1 MNVPFLEEP
10 AAVRCEGG
18 PVHAIAECRNHLNP
32 SRSEGVVQE
41 PGEELR
47 FHDAANECHLL
58 GVAGGK
64 GHGVREESA
73 GFIHNAACDGV
84 SRLRF
89 VQHRGGETRHR
100 PGRVAGFGEPCRKLR
115 GRADQPGSCTEQR
128 RGRAAV
134 VRLKCGLETL
144 LADPP
149 AASAIT
155 QQRSPTVGAVEGPG
169 VVEAEGNR
177 TRAHNQHRSRCAVQ
191 GAELRRGGIRENR
204 GRDLEAL
211 GKEDG
216 EFVGVLRRSLNPGNG
231 RADSTQGTF
240 RECCRKPSRQHG
252 CSVREQLEGEPG
264 AVVHAQA
271 GEAVLVRRA
280 QHLVALPK
288 LDPASALADVGHQNH
303 IRGFHGPT
311 ICCGRRHVSND
322 EEEPQHD
329 KLVRIPSNRGIPR
342 YKTETFVSL
351 TQLDRV
357 PIRRAL
363 ISVYDKTG
371 LEELAKGLH
380 AAGVAIVSTG
390 STAKKIAAAGIPVK
404 EVEEVTGSPE
414 MLDGRVKTLHPRV
427 HGGILADR
435 RVPAHMETLAKMEIE
450 PFDLVVVNLY
460 PFVET
465 VRSGAAQDDVVEQID
480 IGGPAMV
487 RSAAKNHAAVAIVVD
502 PNFYGA
508 VVEAAAAGGFDLKTR
523 RRLAAKAFAH
533 TATYDTA
540 VATWTASQ
548 FLDEDGDG
556 IIDWPAYAGLAL
568 ERSEVLRYGENPH
581 QQAALYVD
589 KAAPAGIAQAD
600 QLHGKAM
607 SYNNFVDADAAL
619 RAAFDFSEPAVAII
633 KHANPCGVAV
643 GSVDAADPI
652 ADAHAKAHACD
663 PVSAFGGVIAANS
676 IVTAGM
682 AQTVA
687 GIFTEVVIAPGFEP
701 EAVEILSK
709 KKNIRLLALPD
720 GYGRYPT
727 EIRQVSGGVL
737 VQQADKVDADGDN
750 PANWTLAAGQA
761 ADDAT
766 LADLA
771 FAWTACRA
779 AKSNAILLA
788 NNGAAVGIGMG
799 QVNRLDSCKLAVE
812 RANTL
817 GVQVE
822 SDVDGAGGASNV
834 GTSSAPERAR
844 GAVAASDAFFPFA
857 DGLQILIDAGVR
869 AVVQPG
875 GSVRDEEVIA
885 AANAAG
891 ITMYFTGARHFFH

>member
-1 MNVPFLEEP
+1 MSF
-10 AAVRCEGG
+10 
-18 PVHAIAECRNHLNP
+18 
-32 SRSEGVVQE
+32 
-41 PGEELR
+41 
-47 FHDAANECHLL
+47 
-58 GVAGGK
+58 
-64 GHGVREESA
+64 
-73 GFIHNAACDGV
+73 
-84 SRLRF
+84 
-89 VQHRGGETRHR
+89 
-100 PGRVAGFGEPCRKLR
+100 
-115 GRADQPGSCTEQR
+115 
-128 RGRAAV
+128 
-134 VRLKCGLETL
+134 
-144 LADPP
+144 
-149 AASAIT
+149 
-155 QQRSPTVGAVEGPG
+155 
-169 VVEAEGNR
+169 
-177 TRAHNQHRSRCAVQ
+177 
-191 GAELRRGGIRENR
+191 
-204 GRDLEAL
+204 
-211 GKEDG
+211 
-216 EFVGVLRRSLNPGNG
+216 
-231 RADSTQGTF
+231 
-240 RECCRKPSRQHG
+240 
-252 CSVREQLEGEPG
+252 
-264 AVVHAQA
+264 
-271 GEAVLVRRA
+271 
-280 QHLVALPK
+280 
-288 LDPASALADVGHQNH
+288 
-303 IRGFHGPT
+303 
-311 ICCGRRHVSND
+311 
-322 EEEPQHD
+322 
-329 KLVRIPSNRGIPR
+329 
-342 YKTETFVSL
+342 

-380 AAGVAIVSTG
+380 EAGVKIVSTG
-390 STAKKIAAAGIPVK
+390 STAKKIAAAGIPVQ

-435 RVPAHMETLAKMEIE
+435 RVPAHMETLASMEIE
-450 PFDLVVVNLY
+450 AFDLVVVNLY

-465 VRSGAAQDDVVEQID
+465 VKSGAAQDDVVEQID

-502 PNFYGA
+502 PTFYGN
-508 VVEAAAAGGFDLKTR
+508 VVRAAAEGGFDLKTR
-523 RRLAAKAFAH
+523 QRLAAKAFAH
-533 TATYDTA
+533 TATYDNA

-556 IIDWPAYAGLAL
+556 VIDWPAYAGLAL

-600 QLHGKAM
+600 QIHGKAM

-619 RAAFDFSEPAVAII
+619 RAAFDFAEPAVAII

-643 GSVDAADPI
+643 GSADAADPI

-663 PVSAFGGVIAANS
+663 PVSAFGGVIAANRT
-676 IVTAGM
+676 VTAGM

-701 EAVEILSK
+701 EAVEILAK
-709 KKNIRLLALPD
+709 KKNIRLLALPE
-720 GYGRYPT
+720 GYGRYPA

-737 VQQADKVDADGDN
+737 VQIADKVDAEGDN
-750 PANWTLAAGQA
+750 PANWTLAAGEA

-788 NNGAAVGIGMG
+788 DHGAAVGIGMG

-817 GVQVE
+817 GVTVE

-834 GTSSAPERAR
+834 GTTESDASGAPQRAR

-875 GSVRDEEVIA
+875 GSVRDDEVIA